1 MQTLQSPP
9 FHLAIVSTQKMLS
22 KTTIMILVVVVA
34 LFATMTMARNLQANA
49 DDSDSLDE
57 PRFSL
62 REVLSLVNA
71 KRTAVRMSHRFF
83 TKGKQYLFARGLN
96 VTESGL
102 LILFS
107 CHMATDDPLTTCL
120 YVNIGL

>member
-71 KRTAVRMSHRFF
+71 KRTAVRMSR
-83 TKGKQYLFARGLN
+83 LFCAEQNWYFLSLR
-96 VTESGL
+96 SKY
-102 LILFS
+102 
-107 CHMATDDPLTTCL
+107 D
-120 YVNIGL
+120 